1 MTAYEEISEV
11 DLVDLTGAIKPAAAT
26 ELAAL
31 CRFALETD
39 SGTSGWTVALVF
51 TDDEHIARLHREFIG
66 IPGPTD
72 ILTFADDEERGGDI
86 VISVDQADRQ
96 RQDDDWS
103 LLEELRFLTVHGALH
118 LTGWDDATDTQ
129 RQEML
134 DRQRALITQFLADSA
149 STR

>member
-1 MTAYEEISEV
+1 
-11 DLVDLTGAIKPAAAT
+11 
-26 ELAAL
+26 
-31 CRFALETD
+31 
-39 SGTSGWTVALVF
+39 F
-51 TDDEHIARLHREFIG
+51 TDDEHIARLHREFMG

-134 DRQRALITQFLADSA
+134 DRQRALIAQFLADSA